1 MQLYS
6 PPILDEINALA
17 LFPGDPVQTCN
28 AIRNSAAAIVFLDS
42 AGSSS
47 FMGTLTLYI
56 SDELSMGLLT
66 IFCRVSTADGMTATN
81 STTFSVLGE
90 VYTCMYRLMYTI

>member
-17 LFPGDPVQTCN
+17 LFPGDSVQTCN

-56 SDELSMGLLT
+56 SDELSVGLLT
-66 IFCRVSTADGMTATN
+66 VFCRVSTAGGTTATN
-81 STTFSVLGE
+81 STTFSVLGK
-90 VYTCMYRLMYTI
+90 VYMYRLMYTI